1 VAVEILIMNATQR
14 KQLKDAQKKMI
25 DLDLTS
31 GEIADELG
39 ASAVVISQL
48 VNGHRYYPR
57 WADELRRRYGILV
70 PDTRDLR
77 RGPLAKAA

>member
-1 VAVEILIMNATQR
+1 MNSIQR
-14 KQLKDAQKKMI
+14 KQLKDARKRMI

-31 GEIADELG
+31 GTIADELG
-39 ASAVVISQL
+39 TSTVIISQL
-48 VNGHRYYPR
+48 VNGHNYYPR
-57 WADELRRRYGILV
+57 YARELWNRYQILI

>member
-1 VAVEILIMNATQR
+1 MNSSQR
-14 KQLKDAQKKMI
+14 KQLREARKRMI

-31 GEIADELG
+31 GQIAKDLG
-39 ASAVVISQL
+39 TSVVIVSQL

-57 WADELRRRYGILV
+57 HAQELWRRYQIAI

-77 RGPLAKAA
+77 RGQFAKAA

>member
-1 VAVEILIMNATQR
+1 MNATQR
-14 KQLKDAQKKMI
+14 KQLKEARKRMI

-31 GEIADELG
+31 RRIADELG
-39 ASAVVISQL
+39 TSVVIISQL

-57 WADELRRRYGILV
+57 YARELWRRYQIAL

-77 RGPLAKAA
+77 RSPLAKAA